1 MMFKTRSILGTCL
14 EETNPTTIDI
24 ANIMAKKKTISKQFK
39 YLFTNFK
46 LYFTLYIGVLSGLGL
61 ILSIVAC
68 IIDFAGLF
76 KDLEIGVKILIV
88 LGVYLVLALLT
99 IPLFFTKK
107 AITYYKNGEFEISAE
122 YGDIDKISSKRG
134 DKKIIVIMVNTTFD
148 MIVEGPGPKA
158 LVAGNTNHGRF
169 ADRVCRE
176 KKITYEQLNDEVQ
189 NLLSNNKNL
198 SYKLIDRERGNKKEY
213 PLGTTVIYDLGKI
226 SYLLFA
232 FSHFDDN
239 NNAHP
244 VIDNLPLDK
253 IMDEINK
260 YSQNLD
266 VYIPLIG
273 TGQSDYKL
281 SNSESFC
288 QMKHYFLSHIDR
300 VEAKYR
306 ILVYKGIKDEVSI
319 FKNC

>member
-1 MMFKTRSILGTCL
+1 
-14 EETNPTTIDI
+14 
-24 ANIMAKKKTISKQFK
+24 MAKRNLIKKQFK
-39 YLFTNFK
+39 YLATNFK
-46 LYFTLYIGVLSGLGL
+46 FYFSLYVFVLSGLGL

-68 IIDFAGLF
+68 IIDFTSLF

-88 LGVYLVLALLT
+88 LGVYLTLALLT

-107 AITYYKNGEFEISAE
+107 TTTYYKNGEFEVSAE
-122 YGDIDKISSKRG
+122 YGDIDKISSKWG

-281 SNSESFC
+281 SNPKSFC
-288 QMKHYFLSHIDR
+288 QMKHYFLSHTNKI
-300 VEAKYR
+300 EAKYR
-306 ILVYKGIKDEVSI
+306 ILVYKGVKDEVSI